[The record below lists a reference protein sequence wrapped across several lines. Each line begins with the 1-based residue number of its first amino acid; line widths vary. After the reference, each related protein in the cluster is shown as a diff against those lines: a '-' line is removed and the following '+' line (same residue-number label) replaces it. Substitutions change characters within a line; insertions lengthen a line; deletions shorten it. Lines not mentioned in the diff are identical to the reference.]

1 MILPKIPTGMQSLT
15 HQLRPLQIATQHS
28 IADEDLKEPQ
38 NFFSGASKPPM
49 ARHGGDSLLI
59 RGEVPVK
66 QSGTVAATL
75 AEKRGWKIHWDF
87 WGRRKIASTAL
98 ALKNARQRWW
108 QVWQVPW
115 NNWSRDGLCLW
126 SGAIPVDCQ
135 HDAPMWEPLW
145 KHIYPHWVRCSP
157 TL

>member
-49 ARHGGDSLLI
+49 VRHGGDSLLI

-75 AEKRGWKIHWDF
+75 AEKRG
-87 WGRRKIASTAL
+87 
-98 ALKNARQRWW
+98 
-108 QVWQVPW
+108 
-115 NNWSRDGLCLW
+115 
-126 SGAIPVDCQ
+126 
-135 HDAPMWEPLW
+135 
-145 KHIYPHWVRCSP
+145 
-157 TL
+157 